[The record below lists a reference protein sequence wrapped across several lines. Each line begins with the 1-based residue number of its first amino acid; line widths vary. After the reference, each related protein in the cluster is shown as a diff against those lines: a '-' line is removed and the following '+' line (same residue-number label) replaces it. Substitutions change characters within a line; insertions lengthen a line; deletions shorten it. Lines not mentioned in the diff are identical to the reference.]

1 MKKFITLMLSASLVL
16 GTLLTSCG
24 STAGNDETTPSESTS
39 ANTNSG
45 DTSADTDADTSAD
58 TSAADTTAPENTTVA
73 DALRASF
80 LEKADE
86 VVVNDDSVTFTDA
99 SGKESVTIA
108 KDPKNVVNLYASFTT
123 LWYEAGGTVSGC
135 IGGDSSVALYEE
147 YIGRDITADDGVT
160 TVATSSS
167 GKKWDTETI
176 IALEPDLIIC
186 STAMSGYKTIEAPAE
201 AAGIPVI
208 AMSYNDFADYLKWFK
223 VFSNL
228 NGQPELWD
236 TVAMPAL
243 DKVVDVL
250 CRIPEN
256 PENAP
261 KVFAMFSATKDNI
274 TANTSN
280 TVLGGMISEM
290 QAVNISDA
298 DNTSGAERIEI
309 NMESVFAA
317 DPDMIVVQ
325 CHASKE
331 DDAAQLDRVY
341 GGNAVWQ
348 SLRAVKEGKVYFLEP
363 HLFHY
368 KPNSRFADAYVTLAK
383 ILYPEIDFDN

>member
-58 TSAADTTAPENTTVA
+58 TSAAETTAPENTTVA

-135 IGGDSSVALYEE
+135 IGGDSSIALYEE
-147 YIGRDITADDGVT
+147 YTGRDITADDGVT

-167 GKKWDTETI
+167 GKKWNTETI
-176 IALEPDLIIC
+176 IALEPELIIC

-228 NGQPELWD
+228 TGHPELYEE
-236 TVAMPAL
+236 VALKAL
-243 DKVVDVL
+243 DYVVDVL
-250 CRIPEN
+250 LECPAEN
-256 PENAP
+256 NPT
-261 KVFAMFSATKDNI
+261 VFCMFSSADTLQ
-274 TANTSN
+274 ANTSG
-280 TVLGGMISEM
+280 TVVGGMISAM
-290 QAVNISDA
+290 NAKNIVDA
-298 DNTSGAERIEI
+298 WDGAADAERLDI
-309 NMESVFAA
+309 NLETVFAA
-317 DPDMIVVQ
+317 DPDIILVQ
-325 CHASKE
+325 CHAGT
-331 DDAAQLDRVY
+331 DDAMALVETLY
-341 GGNAVWQ
+341 GDNPVWQ
-348 SLRAVKEGKVYFLEP
+348 SLSAVKNGKVYYLEKS
-363 HLFHY
+363 LFHN
-368 KPNSRFADAYVTLAK
+368 KPNSRFAEAYKVLAQY
-383 ILYPEIDFDN
+383 LYPDAEF